1 MNNWVKSTMKKFL
14 FIVIAICSLNVLA
27 RSDVEVIDRVDVPIN
42 TLSEKKL
49 TLSQVRSLI
58 RSAGSVRGWEFAN
71 GETAD
76 SLVGTI
82 WVRNKH
88 MIGVNIPY
96 KIDSY
101 SIYYKDSSNM
111 NARVNESGKTMIH
124 PKYNEWVSNLMMDIR
139 AQSAKF

>member
-1 MNNWVKSTMKKFL
+1 MKKIL
-14 FIVIAICSLNVLA
+14 FIAIAIFSLNGFA
-27 RSDVEVIDRVDVPIN
+27 RSDVEAIDRIDVPIN

-49 TLSQVRSLI
+49 TLTQVRSLI
-58 RSAGSVRGWEFAN
+58 KSAGGVRGWEFAN
-71 GETAD
+71 GQEPN

-88 MIGVNIPY
+88 MISVNIPY
-96 KIDSY
+96 KVDSY

-111 NARVNESGKTMIH
+111 NAMVNESGKTMIH

-139 AQSAKF
+139 SQSAKF